1 MRDVPCELKVSQF
14 PEAGTPYRTL
24 AYIFFFPSSLQ
35 YISTFLFLVSCS
47 VEEVILHMSLWG
59 DHEHIVMGKERIGK
73 QPVIDRF
80 FGLFL
85 RLWAFF
91 FCLSVFEGF
100 FWPCKSETITT
111 LKWVDDQWLSRLG
124 QTYLHILAIWINIS
138 GKEKIRQRQ
147 FSYSFYKLS
156 PKNITNHTE
165 NSLYRKLR
173 ESAGFRN
180 TFCDGSKSEP

>member
-1 MRDVPCELKVSQF
+1 MWAQGIPVPW
-14 PEAGTPYRTL
+14 GWH
-24 AYIFFFPSSLQ
+24 SLQ
-35 YISTFLFLVSCS
+35 DTSMYFLLPQFFTIHFYISVSSELLCGRGHIAHVSLRRSWAYCDGEGKDRKATGHWQVFWVVFASLGFFLFVCF
-47 VEEVILHMSLWG
+47 W
-59 DHEHIVMGKERIGK
+59 
-73 QPVIDRF
+73 
-80 FGLFL
+80 
-85 RLWAFF
+85 
-91 FCLSVFEGF
+91 GF

-156 PKNITNHTE
+156 PENITNHTE